1 MICLRCGRCCFYNV
15 IIINPL
21 SIKEDLDLEL
31 LEESDLIIL
40 DGTSKCPHLEW
51 EKDQAVCKIHHYKWF
66 KDTPCGRHT
75 QVETSTST
83 VCRTGKYMREN
94 PDVWEKTIRRINNG
108 RKITT

>member
-1 MICLRCGRCCFYNV
+1 MICLRCGRCCFYDV
-15 IIINPL
+15 ITINPL
-21 SIKEDLDLEL
+21 SIKEDIDLEL

-51 EKDQAVCKIHHYKWF
+51 EKDKAFCKIHHYKWF
-66 KDTPCGRHT
+66 KDTPCG
-75 QVETSTST
+75 QYSQIETLSSD
-83 VCRTGKYMREN
+83 VCRIGKYMREN